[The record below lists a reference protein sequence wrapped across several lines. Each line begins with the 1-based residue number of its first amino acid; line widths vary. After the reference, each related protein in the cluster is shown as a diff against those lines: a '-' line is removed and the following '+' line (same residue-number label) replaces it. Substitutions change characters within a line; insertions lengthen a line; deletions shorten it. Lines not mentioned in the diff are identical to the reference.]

1 MEQEEPIVEYEG
13 FKVGGA
19 VWYLDDKGRSR
30 WGVVTSFKM
39 GTKSGM
45 CALVNDSVDKRVIPL
60 RIEQLL
66 TSPPTDTPRARA
78 RAPRSKKR

>member
-1 MEQEEPIVEYEG
+1 MEQEEPIVEHEG
-13 FKVGGA
+13 FKVGDT
-19 VWYLDDKGRSR
+19 VWFLDDRSQTR
-30 WGVVTSFKM
+30 WGTVTGFKM

-45 CALVNDSVDKRVIPL
+45 CALVNDSIGKRSIAL

-66 TSPPTDTPRARA
+66 TSPPPDAPRARA

>member
-1 MEQEEPIVEYEG
+1 VEQEEPIVEYEG
-13 FKVGGA
+13 FKVGGS

-30 WGVVTSFKM
+30 WGTVTSFKM

-45 CALVNDSVDKRVIPL
+45 CALVNDSVDKRIIPL

-78 RAPRSKKR
+78 RAPRGKK